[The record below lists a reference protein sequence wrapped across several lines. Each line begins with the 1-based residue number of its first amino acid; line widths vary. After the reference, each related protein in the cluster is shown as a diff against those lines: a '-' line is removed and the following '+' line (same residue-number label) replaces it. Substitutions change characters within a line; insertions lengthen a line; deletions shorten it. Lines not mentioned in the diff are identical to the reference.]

1 MPSTRWSHCGT
12 EDLSVLQTIFW
23 SAGASR
29 NALAQR
35 LAYSKSKANA
45 MVAAL
50 LDEGLLDEV
59 GLQESSGGRRA
70 ETLRLSET
78 LGVVIGADLGATS
91 MQIAVM
97 RPDMTVLARHREPID
112 VRQGPVVI
120 LARVRGL
127 MRELLARC
135 GPHLREP
142 TWPARPLGQSRL
154 P

>member
-1 MPSTRWSHCGT
+1 LPSTRWSHCGA
-12 EDLSVLQTIFW
+12 EDLGVLQTIFW

-97 RPDMTVLARHREPID
+97 RPDMTVLARQTPRA
-112 VRQGPVVI
+112 GS
-120 LARVRGL
+120 RGW
-127 MRELLARC
+127 RS
-135 GPHLREP
+135 
-142 TWPARPLGQSRL
+142 RPSRASAAG
-154 P
+154 

>member
-1 MPSTRWSHCGT
+1 MPSTRWNHCGA

-59 GLQESSGGRRA
+59 GLQESSAGRRA
-70 ETLRLSET
+70 SRRLRSSAASAERNTDSSVSSSL
-78 LGVVIGADLGATS
+78 
-91 MQIAVM
+91 
-97 RPDMTVLARHREPID
+97 
-112 VRQGPVVI
+112 
-120 LARVRGL
+120 
-127 MRELLARC
+127 
-135 GPHLREP
+135 
-142 TWPARPLGQSRL
+142 
-154 P
+154 